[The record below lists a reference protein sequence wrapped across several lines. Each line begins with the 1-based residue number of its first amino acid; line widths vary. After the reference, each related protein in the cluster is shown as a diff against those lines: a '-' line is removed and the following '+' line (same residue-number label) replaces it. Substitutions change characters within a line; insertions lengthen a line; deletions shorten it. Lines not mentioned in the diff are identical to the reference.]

1 MNAET
6 NSKSRLKRLSALGAP
21 LCAGCGG
28 DIGKAPQ
35 ARQPLTEAQVT
46 ELCAQLTM
54 EPYQVRAVEAALGIG
69 VKQ

>member
-28 DIGKAPQ
+28 DIGKPHPSPVSEPNRLIAYS
-35 ARQPLTEAQVT
+35 AAQK
-46 ELCAQLTM
+46 LRDLG
-54 EPYQVRAVEAALGIG
+54 YKWDEAAEDW
-69 VKQ
+69 VKK